1 MHPLIPF
8 FEPYSLAVGPLTIH
22 GFGILV
28 ALGFFFGS
36 HVASRQAAR
45 LGGDP
50 ELINRL
56 VTWLIAGTFIGG
68 HLGDVL
74 WYRPDELARD
84 PILFKQMMAAF
95 TSGHL
100 PKASQVPLLLRVWDG
115 LSSLG
120 GFTACVPLAVWFFW
134 KERKPFWPHAD
145 GLAIGLTLGWFFGRM
160 GCFSAHDHPGTQT
173 NFWLGVY
180 GMCPGNN
187 PTVAC
192 HDLGLYEG
200 LWSGAM
206 FLVFLAL
213 ATRPRFPG
221 FFCGILSLSY
231 GIIRFPMDFFR
242 TAAVDVRYAG
252 LTPAQYGSIAF
263 VVIGVLTILSQRN
276 KPTLGR

>member
-1 MHPLIPF
+1 MHPLIPYF
-8 FEPYSLAVGPLTIH
+8 KPFALTLGPITIH

-28 ALGFFFGS
+28 ALGFLFGS
-36 HVASRQAAR
+36 WIASNRAKQF
-45 LGGDP
+45 GGDP

-74 WYRPDELARD
+74 WYRPGDLVRD
-84 PILFKQMMAAF
+84 PILFKQMF
-95 TSGHL
+95 TTLLSGHL
-100 PKASQVPLLLRVWDG
+100 PKAADLPLILRVWDG
-115 LSSLG
+115 LSSVG
-120 GFTACVPLAVWFFW
+120 GFSVCVPIAVWFFW
-134 KERKPFWPHAD
+134 KERKPFWPHAE
-145 GLAIGLTLGWFFGRM
+145 GLAIGLTAGWFFGRM

-206 FLVFLAL
+206 FILFSLLA
-213 ATRPRFPG
+213 RKNRFPG
-221 FFCGILSLSY
+221 FFCGLLSLTY
-231 GIIRFPMDFFR
+231 GVVRFSMDFFR
-242 TAAVDVRYAG
+242 TAAIDVRYNG

-263 VVIGVLTILSQRN
+263 MVLGALVLMQQRA
-276 KPTLGR
+276 KPALG